1 MLQYWS
7 VESRDLGARF
17 DAKKFD
23 CQGENDI
30 LDTLFIIKE
39 AFQLSNKNYK
49 YVSCTLLYA

>member
-17 DAKKFD
+17 DAKKFN
-23 CQGENDI
+23 CQGENDH
-30 LDTLFIIKE
+30 LDSLYIIKE

-49 YVSCTLLYA
+49 